1 MRCFTERPLPNI
13 EKAQS
18 MNAMQTESHAM
29 LTYDPFLDPEDV
41 GANAEVDAFEN
52 ATWEERDLNTLRCMF
67 DSDML
72 AEKVNRHVEERTYV
86 SRGARR
92 HGRMFSIPIIVP
104 SYLGARLAQQPVEK
118 NVVNTL
124 REVLG
129 TAVVGVAGQSVQLLD
144 RAYHY
149 LDLLRA
155 ERNLVE
161 QCNQGFDVPAQSEAW
176 TRLASNSDAGGQ
188 AAYSLFLLIGRLDRR
203 DTMHILPKQ
212 WLERSQRVPS
222 LVMELMR
229 MQYLDG
235 VELSRRDQHPF
246 TVGAPNWLYANLRT
260 GTKRLV
266 QKTIDKVK
274 EAGEAV
280 HIIEFPSDD
289 RVQAWI
295 GTRDMFELQQEQLIE
310 LSITRLGRGTTKK
323 LIEMIKGHS
332 SAYGQWKSLS

>member
-1 MRCFTERPLPNI
+1 
-13 EKAQS
+13 
-18 MNAMQTESHAM
+18 
-29 LTYDPFLDPEDV
+29 
-41 GANAEVDAFEN
+41 
-52 ATWEERDLNTLRCMF
+52 
-67 DSDML
+67 
-72 AEKVNRHVEERTYV
+72 
-86 SRGARR
+86 
-92 HGRMFSIPIIVP
+92 
-104 SYLGARLAQQPVEK
+104 
-118 NVVNTL
+118 
-124 REVLG
+124 
-129 TAVVGVAGQSVQLLD
+129 
-144 RAYHY
+144 
-149 LDLLRA
+149 LLRA